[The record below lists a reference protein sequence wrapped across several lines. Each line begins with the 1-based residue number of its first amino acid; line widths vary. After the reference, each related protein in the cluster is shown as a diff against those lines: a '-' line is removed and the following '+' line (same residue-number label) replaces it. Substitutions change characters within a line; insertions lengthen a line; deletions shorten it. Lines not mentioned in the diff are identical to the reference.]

1 VKPVELLRTIPEV
14 RERYRARFPV
24 VLVDEYQDTNHAQ
37 YVLLQ
42 ELVRGTGARTCSW
55 WATTTSPS
63 TAGAAPTCA
72 TSSTSRRIS
81 RRRAL

>member
-42 ELVRGTGARTCSW
+42 AAGGRERRTCSW

-72 TSSTSRRIS
+72 TSWTSRRTFPHA
-81 RRRAL
+81 RV